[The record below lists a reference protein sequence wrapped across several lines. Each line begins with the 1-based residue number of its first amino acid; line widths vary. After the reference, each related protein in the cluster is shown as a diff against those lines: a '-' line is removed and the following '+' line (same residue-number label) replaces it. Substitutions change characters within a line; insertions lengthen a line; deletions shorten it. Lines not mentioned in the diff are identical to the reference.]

1 MELYVLRH
9 AIAVERGAPE
19 IRRDSERPLSSA
31 GRKRMQRIARG
42 MRALKMRPEL
52 ILSSPYLRARQTAE
66 LVAREFEAESILEL
80 SPLLEPGG
88 DPEELMSLLGGEYG
102 SIGSVVLVGHE
113 PSLSELISML
123 LSGDER
129 MAVTMKKGGLCK
141 LTLENPRYGRCATL
155 EWLLTPRQ
163 LTRLADSNQ

>member
-1 MELYVLRH
+1 MDLYVLRH

-19 IRRDSERPLSSA
+19 IRRDSDRPLSSA
-31 GRKRMQRIARG
+31 GRKKMQRIARG
-42 MRALKMRPEL
+42 MRALKIRPDL

-66 LVAREFEAESILEL
+66 LVAREFDAESILEL
-80 SPLLEPGG
+80 SPLLEVGG
-88 DPEELMSLLGGEYG
+88 DPEELMNLLGGEHA
-102 SIGSVVLVGHE
+102 SMGSVIVVGHE
-113 PSLSELISML
+113 PSLSELISVL

-141 LTLENPRYGRCATL
+141 LTLESPRYGRCATL

-163 LTRLADSNQ
+163 LTRLADAKA

>member
-9 AIAVERGAPE
+9 AIAVDRGAPE
-19 IRRDSERPLSSA
+19 IRRDSERPLTPA
-31 GRKRMQRIARG
+31 GAKKMQRIARG
-42 MRALKMRPEL
+42 MRALKISLEL

-66 LVAREFEAESILEL
+66 VVAREFEAESRLEL
-80 SPLLEPGG
+80 SPLLEPGA
-88 DPEELMSLLGGEYG
+88 DPEELMGLVAGHYASL
-102 SIGSVVLVGHE
+102 GSVMIVGHE

-123 LSGDER
+123 LSGEER

-141 LTLENPRYGRCATL
+141 LTLEGPHYGRCATL

-163 LTRLADSNQ
+163 LTRLAESDR

>member
-19 IRRDSERPLSSA
+19 IRRDSDRPLSGA
-31 GRKRMQRIARG
+31 GRKKMQRIARG
-42 MRALKMRPEL
+42 MRALKMRPDL

-66 LVAREFEAESILEL
+66 LVAREFEAGSVLEL
-80 SPLLEPGG
+80 SALLEPGG
-88 DPEELMSLLGGEYG
+88 DPEELMNLLGGQYA
-102 SIGSVVLVGHE
+102 SAGSVMLVGHE

-123 LSGDER
+123 LSGGDR

-141 LTLENPRYGRCATL
+141 LTLDGPRYGRCATL